1 MPTKPGGDIESRY
14 PVSVDLAVVA
24 MELAADGLTS
34 RSQPSW
40 RPAAEPRRARQTSF
54 DGSVDGSVRFGL
66 QSRGVAAALI
76 TEALPFKSSGG
87 TRAPPPPLLHRYTR
101 RKKLRNQALRDGAP
115 KRLDRWPW
123 LDETT
128 AP

>member
-34 RSQPSW
+34 KSQPSW
-40 RPAAEPRRARQTSF
+40 RPATEPRRARQTSF

-66 QSRGVAAALI
+66 QSRRVAAALI
-76 TEALPFKSSGG
+76 TEALPFKSSGV
-87 TRAPPPPLLHRYTR
+87 RAASATFTQVHAE
-101 RKKLRNQALRDGAP
+101 KEVA
-115 KRLDRWPW
+115 
-123 LDETT
+123 
-128 AP
+128 